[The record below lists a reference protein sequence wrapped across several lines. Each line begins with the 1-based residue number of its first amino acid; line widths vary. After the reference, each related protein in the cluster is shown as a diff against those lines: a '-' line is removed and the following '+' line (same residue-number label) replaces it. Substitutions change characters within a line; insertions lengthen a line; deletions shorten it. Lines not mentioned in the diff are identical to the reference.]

1 MRFLSV
7 NSSVGKALDR
17 RLSLLQVYHRRLRAV
32 GIGRAVRILLKPK
45 WTLFHLRRLLLGDAR
60 GLSNFYPASIS
71 RTDEIMFCCQLLGC
85 AEATVEQAF
94 SELEQDKPFVEQISK
109 RYERQR
115 PDSPIAFSI
124 GRFKVWY
131 AIVRTLK
138 PNVVLETGVHDGLSS
153 TLILRA
159 MALNRRG
166 CLLSIDLPSLDLPI
180 HVDGP
185 GWLVPEELKSR
196 WSLNI
201 GDSRLLLPRLSR
213 EHAPIDLFIH
223 DSDHSSEFQN
233 FEYRTVRPF
242 LSTTG
247 LLLTD
252 DAIPRMFSGLAEEW
266 KAVAFF
272 VSGSADQTGQILGG
286 IRFNA

>member
-1 MRFLSV
+1 MK
-7 NSSVGKALDR
+7 SSVGKALDR
-17 RLSLLQVYHRRLRAV
+17 RLSLLQVYHRRLRAI
-32 GIGRAVRILLKPK
+32 GIGNSARILLKPK
-45 WTLFHLRRLLLGDAR
+45 WTLFHLRRLLLGDTR
-60 GLSNFYPASIS
+60 GLSNFYATSIS
-71 RTDEIMFCCQLLGC
+71 RTNEIIFCCQVLGC
-85 AEATVEQAF
+85 GEAAVEEAF
-94 SELEQDKPFVEQISK
+94 SELEQDETFVRQISK
-109 RYERQR
+109 RYERVR

-131 AIVRTLK
+131 AIVRLLK

-159 MALNRRG
+159 MSLNCRG

-196 WSLNI
+196 WRLNI
-201 GDSRLLLPRLSR
+201 GDARLLLPRLSH
-213 EHAPIDLFIH
+213 EYAPIDVFIH

-252 DAIPRMFSGLAEEW
+252 DAIPEMFSKLAEEW
-266 KAVAFF
+266 KADAFF
-272 VSGSADQTGQILGG
+272 VWGSADQAGQILAG